1 MLPGCR
7 AGREGDPDPAREE
20 ETEAG
25 DQHLVLRSPRG
36 RVVGLS
42 EEVTSDLGFG
52 GRMGVFQADR
62 QGKGILDGGDTVS
75 RATEAWRA

>member
-7 AGREGDPDPAREE
+7 AGREGNPDPARKE

-25 DQHLVLRSPRG
+25 DQHLVLRSPRERG
-36 RVVGLS
+36 VDLS
-42 EEVTSDLGFG
+42 EEATSDLGFE
-52 GRMGVFQADR
+52 GRMRVFQADR